1 MAYTTIDDPSAHFQT
16 TLYTGN
22 SGTLAVTNDG
32 NSNLQP
38 DLVWTKKRSG
48 TSHHA
53 LVDSSRGVSKQ
64 IYSNLTYQDDPV
76 SGVTAFNTDGFTLGS
91 NGTANLSGATFVGW
105 QWKANGGTTSSNTD
119 GSITST
125 VQANQDAGF
134 SIVTYTGNGSTADQT
149 VGHGL
154 GVRANAVLVKNR
166 DSAANWV
173 VYVDGL
179 VVNHSL
185 ELNTSDGQSDS
196 TEGRVL
202 SSSAGSYGTSSIF
215 TLRNGSGSVIQT
227 NTSGEDYVAY
237 CFAEKQGYSK
247 FGSYVGNGNG
257 NGPFVH
263 TGFKPAWVM
272 FKRLGIQSW
281 DIHDNTRDPFN
292 PMPRR
297 LLPNSTGAE
306 ETRPTS
312 GGSID
317 CMDFLSNGFKIKSIE
332 TILNASGDTF
342 VYMAFAEH
350 PFVTSTGVPTTAR

>member
-1 MAYTTIDDPSAHFQT
+1 
-16 TLYTGN
+16 
-22 SGTLAVTNDG
+22 
-32 NSNLQP
+32 
-38 DLVWTKKRSG
+38 
-48 TSHHA
+48 
-53 LVDSSRGVSKQ
+53 
-64 IYSNLTYQDDPV
+64 
-76 SGVTAFNTDGFTLGS
+76 
-91 NGTANLSGATFVGW
+91 
-105 QWKANGGTTSSNTD
+105 
-119 GSITST
+119 
-125 VQANQDAGF
+125 
-134 SIVTYTGNGSTADQT
+134 
-149 VGHGL
+149 
-154 GVRANAVLVKNR
+154 
-166 DSAANWV
+166 
-173 VYVDGL
+173 VDGL

-281 DIHDNTRDPFN
+281 DIHDSTRDPFN

-297 LLPNSTGAE
+297 LLPNLTAAE

-312 GGSID
+312 GASID
-317 CMDFLSNGFKIKSIE
+317 CMDFLSNGFKIRSIE
-332 TILNASGDTF
+332 SILNTSGEHTF
-342 VYMAFAEH
+342 TWH
-350 PFVTSTGVPTTAR
+350 LQKIHS